1 MIEISPE
8 ISGEAL
14 RFLRF
19 MLVGFLLIL
28 AFDLL
33 RILRRLIPHR
43 TGMVAVEDMLY
54 CIGSAIFIFI
64 MLCRENDGA
73 IRGFCM
79 VTAFLFGVFA
89 LGMSVGMLL
98 CNYAISPWLV
108 KGIVKVF
115 KKLFQVVGKPL
126 RAVFRMVAV
135 PLRFLKGKI
144 RRLLRKLQKTL
155 KKIRKTIRMVLCKL

>member
-79 VTAFLFGVFA
+79 

-115 KKLFQVVGKPL
+115 GKPL

>member
-79 VTAFLFGVFA
+79 

-108 KGIVKVF
+108 KGIVKVL
-115 KKLFQVVGKPL
+115 KKILQIVGKPL
-126 RAVFRMVAV
+126 RAVFHMVTV
-135 PLRFLKGKI
+135 PLRFLKGEI

>member
-79 VTAFLFGVFA
+79 

-115 KKLFQVVGKPL
+115 KKLLSSGETIAGSISHGGSTLTFPERENQ
-126 RAVFRMVAV
+126 
-135 PLRFLKGKI
+135 KI
-144 RRLLRKLQKTL
+144 IT
-155 KKIRKTIRMVLCKL
+155 KITKNVEKNP

>member
-1 MIEISPE
+1 M
-8 ISGEAL
+8 
-14 RFLRF
+14 
-19 MLVGFLLIL
+19 
-28 AFDLL
+28 
-33 RILRRLIPHR
+33 
-43 TGMVAVEDMLY
+43 EDMLY

-79 VTAFLFGVFA
+79 

-98 CNYAISPWLV
+98 CNYVISPWLV

>member
-14 RFLRF
+14 RFLLF
-19 MLVGFLLIL
+19 MLAGILLIL
-28 AFDLL
+28 AFDLF

-43 TGMVAVEDMLY
+43 TGVVAVEDMLY

-79 VTAFLFGVFA
+79 

-115 KKLFQVVGKPL
+115 KKLF
-126 RAVFRMVAV
+126 
-135 PLRFLKGKI
+135 
-144 RRLLRKLQKTL
+144 
-155 KKIRKTIRMVLCKL
+155 

>member
-1 MIEISPE
+1 MIEISQE

-14 RFLRF
+14 RFLLF
-19 MLVGFLLIL
+19 MLAGILLIL
-28 AFDLL
+28 AFDLF

-79 VTAFLFGVFA
+79 
-89 LGMSVGMLL
+89 LGMQL
-98 CNYAISPWLV
+98 CHQSMAGEGN
-108 KGIVKVF
+108 
-115 KKLFQVVGKPL
+115 
-126 RAVFRMVAV
+126 
-135 PLRFLKGKI
+135 
-144 RRLLRKLQKTL
+144 RKS
-155 KKIRKTIRMVLCKL
+155 I

>member
-1 MIEISPE
+1 
-8 ISGEAL
+8 
-14 RFLRF
+14 
-19 MLVGFLLIL
+19 
-28 AFDLL
+28 
-33 RILRRLIPHR
+33 
-43 TGMVAVEDMLY
+43 
-54 CIGSAIFIFI
+54 

-79 VTAFLFGVFA
+79 

-126 RAVFRMVAV
+126 RAVFHMVAV
-135 PLRFLKGKI
+135 PLRFLKGKS

>member
-19 MLVGFLLIL
+19 ILTGILLIL

-54 CIGSAIFIFI
+54 CTGSAIFIFI

-79 VTAFLFGVFA
+79 

-98 CNYAISPWLV
+98 CNYAISPWLSL
-108 KGIVKVF
+108 IH
-115 KKLFQVVGKPL
+115 
-126 RAVFRMVAV
+126 
-135 PLRFLKGKI
+135 I
-144 RRLLRKLQKTL
+144 
-155 KKIRKTIRMVLCKL
+155 

>member
-33 RILRRLIPHR
+33 RILRRLIHR

-79 VTAFLFGVFA
+79 

>member
-79 VTAFLFGVFA
+79 

-98 CNYAISPWLV
+98 SNYAISPWLV
-108 KGIVKVF
+108 KGIVKAL
-115 KKLFQVVGKPL
+115 KKILQIVGKPL
-126 RAVFRMVAV
+126 RAVFHMVAV

>member
-79 VTAFLFGVFA
+79 

-108 KGIVKVF
+108 KGIVKV
-115 KKLFQVVGKPL
+115 VGKPL
-126 RAVFRMVAV
+126 RAVFRIVAV

>member
-43 TGMVAVEDMLY
+43 TGMVAAAVPYLY
-54 CIGSAIFIFI
+54 
-64 MLCRENDGA
+64 
-73 IRGFCM
+73 
-79 VTAFLFGVFA
+79 
-89 LGMSVGMLL
+89 LL
-98 CNYAISPWLV
+98 CSA
-108 KGIVKVF
+108 
-115 KKLFQVVGKPL
+115 GKMTEQSG
-126 RAVFRMVAV
+126 AFA
-135 PLRFLKGKI
+135 
-144 RRLLRKLQKTL
+144 
-155 KKIRKTIRMVLCKL
+155 CWA

>member
-14 RFLRF
+14 RFLLF
-19 MLVGFLLIL
+19 MLAGILLIL
-28 AFDLL
+28 AFDLF
-33 RILRRLIPHR
+33 RILRRPIPHR
-43 TGMVAVEDMLY
+43 TGVVAVEDMLY

-79 VTAFLFGVFA
+79 

>member
-79 VTAFLFGVFA
+79 

-108 KGIVKVF
+108 KEIVKVL
-115 KKLFQVVGKPL
+115 KKILHIVGKPL
-126 RAVFRMVAV
+126 QAVFHMVTV

>member
-43 TGMVAVEDMLY
+43 TAMVAVEDMLY

-79 VTAFLFGVFA
+79 

-126 RAVFRMVAV
+126 RAVC
-135 PLRFLKGKI
+135 
-144 RRLLRKLQKTL
+144 LL
-155 KKIRKTIRMVLCKL
+155 

>member
-1 MIEISPE
+1 
-8 ISGEAL
+8 
-14 RFLRF
+14 
-19 MLVGFLLIL
+19 MLFRS
-28 AFDLL
+28 

-79 VTAFLFGVFA
+79 

-115 KKLFQVVGKPL
+115 KKLYQVVGKPL

>member
-54 CIGSAIFIFI
+54 CIGSAIFI
-64 MLCRENDGA
+64 LCSAGKMTEQSGA
-73 IRGFCM
+73 
-79 VTAFLFGVFA
+79 FA
-89 LGMSVGMLL
+89 
-98 CNYAISPWLV
+98 CWA
-108 KGIVKVF
+108 
-115 KKLFQVVGKPL
+115 
-126 RAVFRMVAV
+126 
-135 PLRFLKGKI
+135 
-144 RRLLRKLQKTL
+144 
-155 KKIRKTIRMVLCKL
+155 